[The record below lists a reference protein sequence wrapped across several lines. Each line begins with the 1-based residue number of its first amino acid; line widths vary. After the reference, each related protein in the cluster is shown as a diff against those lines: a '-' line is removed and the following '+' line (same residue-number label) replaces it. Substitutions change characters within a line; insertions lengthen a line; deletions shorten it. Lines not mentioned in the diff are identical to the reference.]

1 VSLLAVVHLEAAMCG
16 WYSDCGSIKR
26 RIISMTKKTPTMK
39 PVDLAR
45 IEVLKL
51 YGAGSPEE
59 ASTLKVGK
67 PPPS

>member
-1 VSLLAVVHLEAAMCG
+1 
-16 WYSDCGSIKR
+16 
-26 RIISMTKKTPTMK
+26 MTKKSPTMK

-51 YGAGSPEE
+51 YGTGSTGEG
-59 ASTLKVGK
+59 STLKVGK